1 MQSILD
7 IINSDNSILKEE
19 LQQLESNVQ
28 IKNVTKGQIL
38 QFKGEVSDKSY
49 FVKSG
54 LLRSYSIDENCK
66 EHIFMFAPEG
76 WIIFDFVSQTYNT
89 PSELV
94 IEAIEDSELEILN
107 KELFDNL
114 LSKSSKFTLSDTE
127 KLTKRIAV
135 LQKRVIMLMSA
146 TAWERYQDFLDTYPD
161 ILLRVPQKMIA
172 SYLGITPEALSNL
185 RGNMSKKKSN
195 GPSFS

>member
-1 MQSILD
+1 MKSILD
-7 IINSDNSILKEE
+7 IINSDNLILKDE
-19 LQQLESNVQ
+19 LQQLENSIQ

-38 QFKGEVSDKSY
+38 QLKGEVSEKSY

-54 LLRSYSIDENCK
+54 LLRSYSIDENNK

-94 IEAIEDSELEILN
+94 IEAIEDSELEILD
-107 KELFDNL
+107 KKLIDNL
-114 LSKSSKFTLSDTE
+114 LSKSSKFRLSDTE

-146 TAWERYQDFLDTYPD
+146 TAWERYQDFLDTYPN
-161 ILLRVPQKMIA
+161 ITQRVPQKMIA
-172 SYLGITPEALSNL
+172 SYLGITPEALSNM
-185 RGNMSKKKSN
+185 RSNMSKKK
-195 GPSFS
+195 

>member
-1 MQSILD
+1 MKSILD

-19 LQQLESNVQ
+19 LQQLENNIQ

-76 WIIFDFVSQTYNT
+76 WIISDFVSQTYKT

-94 IEAIEDSELEILN
+94 IEAIEDSEVEILN

-114 LSKSSKFTLSDTE
+114 ISKSSKFKSSDIE
-127 KLTKRIAV
+127 KLNKRIAV

-161 ILLRVPQKMIA
+161 IVQRVPQKMIA

-185 RGNMSKKKSN
+185 RSNMSKKK
-195 GPSFS
+195 

>member
-1 MQSILD
+1 MKSILD
-7 IINSDNSILKEE
+7 IISSDNSILKDE
-19 LQQLESNVQ
+19 LQCLENSIQ
-28 IKNVTKGQIL
+28 TKKVAKGEIL
-38 QFKGEVSDKSY
+38 QRKGDVSYKSY

-94 IEAIEDSELEILN
+94 IDAIENSEVEILN
-107 KELFDNL
+107 KELIDN
-114 LSKSSKFTLSDTE
+114 LSKSSKFHLTDIE
-127 KLTKRIAV
+127 KLNKRVAV

-146 TAWERYQDFLDTYPD
+146 TAWERYQDFLNTYPN
-161 ILLRVPQKMIA
+161 IAQRVPQKMIA
-172 SYLGITPEALSNL
+172 SYLGITPEALSNM
-185 RGNMSKKKSN
+185 RSHIAKKK
-195 GPSFS
+195 

>member
-1 MQSILD
+1 MKSILD
-7 IINSDNSILKEE
+7 IINSDNLILKDE
-19 LQQLESNVQ
+19 LQQLEKNVK
-28 IKNVTKGQIL
+28 IMNVTKGQIL
-38 QFKGEVSDKSY
+38 QLKGEVSEKSY

-54 LLRSYSIDENCK
+54 LLRSYSIDEGNK

-94 IEAIEDSELEILN
+94 IEAIEDSELEILD
-107 KELFDNL
+107 KRLIDDL
-114 LSKSSKFTLSDTE
+114 LSKSLKFRLSDTE

-146 TAWERYQDFLDTYPD
+146 TAWERYQDFLNTYPN
-161 ILLRVPQKMIA
+161 ITQRVPQKMIA
-172 SYLGITPEALSNL
+172 SYLGITPEALSSL
-185 RGNMSKKKSN
+185 RRNMSKKK
-195 GPSFS
+195 

>member
-1 MQSILD
+1 MKSILD
-7 IINSDNSILKEE
+7 ILNSDNSVLKEE
-19 LQQLESNVQ
+19 LQQL
-28 IKNVTKGQIL
+28 KNNIQKKYVVKGQIL

-54 LLRSYSIDENCK
+54 LLRSYSVDKNCK
-66 EHIFMFAPEG
+66 EYIFMFAPEG
-76 WIIFDFVSQTYNT
+76 WIISDFVSQTYKT

-94 IEAIEDSELEILN
+94 IEAIEDSEVEILN

-114 LSKSSKFTLSDTE
+114 ISKSSKFNSSDIE
-127 KLTKRIAV
+127 KLNKRIAV

-146 TAWERYQDFLDTYPD
+146 TAWERYQDFLNTYPD

-185 RGNMSKKKSN
+185 RSNMSKNK
-195 GPSFS
+195 

>member
-1 MQSILD
+1 MKSILD
-7 IINSDNSILKEE
+7 IINSDNSILKDE
-19 LQQLESNVQ
+19 LHQLENNIQ
-28 IKNVTKGQIL
+28 IKNVAKGQIL
-38 QFKGEVSDKSY
+38 QLKGEVSYKSY

-54 LLRSYSIDENCK
+54 LLRSYFLDKNCK

-94 IEAIEDSELEILN
+94 IDAIEDSVVEILN
-107 KELFDNL
+107 NELFDNL
-114 LSKSSKFTLSDTE
+114 LAKSLKFQISDTE

-146 TAWERYQDFLDTYPD
+146 TGWERYQDFLGTYPN
-161 ILLRVPQKMIA
+161 ITQRVPQKMIA
-172 SYLGITPEALSNL
+172 SYLGITPEALSNM
-185 RGNMSKKKSN
+185 RSNMAKNK
-195 GPSFS
+195 

>member
-19 LQQLESNVQ
+19 LQQLESNIQ

-76 WIIFDFVSQTYNT
+76 WIISDFVSQTYNT

-114 LSKSSKFTLSDTE
+114 LSKGSKFKLSDTE

-146 TAWERYQDFLDTYPD
+146 TAWERYQDFLDTYPN
-161 ILLRVPQKMIA
+161 IVQRVPQKMIA
-172 SYLGITPEALSNL
+172 SYLGITPEALSNM
-185 RGNMSKKKSN
+185 RGNMSKKK
-195 GPSFS
+195 

>member
-1 MQSILD
+1 MKSILD
-7 IINSDNSILKEE
+7 IINSENLILKDE
-19 LQQLESNVQ
+19 LQQLENNIQ

-38 QFKGEVSDKSY
+38 QFKGEISDKSY

-54 LLRSYSIDENCK
+54 LLRSYCIDENDK

-94 IEAIEDSELEILN
+94 IEAIEDSELEILD
-107 KELFDNL
+107 KKLIDNL
-114 LSKSSKFTLSDTE
+114 LSKSSKFRLSDTE

-146 TAWERYQDFLDTYPD
+146 TAWERYLDFLDTYPN
-161 ILLRVPQKMIA
+161 IVQRVPQKMIA
-172 SYLGITPEALSNL
+172 SYLGITPEALSNM
-185 RGNMSKKKSN
+185 RSNMSKKK
-195 GPSFS
+195 

>member
-1 MQSILD
+1 MKSILD
-7 IINSDNSILKEE
+7 IFNSENSLLKEE
-19 LQQLESNVQ
+19 LQQLENSIQ
-28 IKNVTKGQIL
+28 KKNVTKGQIL
-38 QFKGEVSDKSY
+38 QFNGEVAEKSY

-76 WIIFDFVSQTYNT
+76 WIISDFVSLTYKT

-94 IEAIEDSELEILN
+94 IEAIEASVVEILTN
-107 KELFDNL
+107 ELFENL
-114 LSKSSKFTLSDTE
+114 LSKSSKFKSSDIE
-127 KLTKRIAV
+127 KLNKRIAV

-185 RGNMSKKKSN
+185 RNTMSKKK
-195 GPSFS
+195 

>member
-7 IINSDNSILKEE
+7 IIYSDNSIRKEE
-19 LQQLESNVQ
+19 LHELERNIE
-28 IKNVTKGQIL
+28 IKNVTKGEIL
-38 QFKGEVSDKSY
+38 QFKGEIARSSY

-54 LLRSYSIDENCK
+54 LLRSYSVDENFK
-66 EHIFMFAPEG
+66 EHTFMFAPEG
-76 WIIFDFVSQTYNT
+76 WIIFDFVAQTYNT

-107 KELFDNL
+107 KELFDAILTKVPNFRL
-114 LSKSSKFTLSDTE
+114 NDTE

-146 TAWERYQDFLDTYPD
+146 TAWERYQDFLDTYPN
-161 ILLRVPQKMIA
+161 IVQRVPQKMIA
-172 SYLGITPEALSNL
+172 SYLGITPEALSTM
-185 RGNMSKKKSN
+185 RSSMSKKK
-195 GPSFS
+195 

>member
-19 LQQLESNVQ
+19 LQQLVSSIQ
-28 IKNVTKGQIL
+28 IKNVYKGQIL

-89 PSELV
+89 PSE
-94 IEAIEDSELEILN
+94 
-107 KELFDNL
+107 
-114 LSKSSKFTLSDTE
+114 
-127 KLTKRIAV
+127 
-135 LQKRVIMLMSA
+135 
-146 TAWERYQDFLDTYPD
+146 
-161 ILLRVPQKMIA
+161 
-172 SYLGITPEALSNL
+172 
-185 RGNMSKKKSN
+185 
-195 GPSFS
+195 

>member
-1 MQSILD
+1 MKSILD
-7 IINSDNSILKEE
+7 IINSDNLIRKDE
-19 LQQLESNVQ
+19 LQQLENNIL

-38 QFKGEVSDKSY
+38 QLKGEVSERSY

-54 LLRSYSIDENCK
+54 LLRSYSIDENYK

-94 IEAIEDSELEILN
+94 IEAIEDSVLEILD
-107 KELFDNL
+107 KELIDNL
-114 LSKSSKFTLSDTE
+114 LSKSSKFKLSDTE

-146 TAWERYQDFLDTYPD
+146 TAWERYQDFLDTYPN
-161 ILLRVPQKMIA
+161 IVQRVPQKMIA
-172 SYLGITPEALSNL
+172 SYLGITPEALSKL
-185 RGNMSKKKSN
+185 RSNMSKKK
-195 GPSFS
+195 